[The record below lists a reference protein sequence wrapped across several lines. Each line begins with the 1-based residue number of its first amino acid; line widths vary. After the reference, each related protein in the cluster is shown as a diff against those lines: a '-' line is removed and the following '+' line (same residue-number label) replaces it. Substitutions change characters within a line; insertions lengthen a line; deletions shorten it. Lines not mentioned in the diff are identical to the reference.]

1 MALNGRISTFG
12 TSSKKINYQ
21 NKISGKGQ
29 DLMLKSTISGNNGLG
44 TAPEAAIGYDVSP
57 TPSVSTTPSVS
68 VTPSI
73 TPSVSV
79 TPSISYT
86 PSVSVTPS
94 ITPSVS
100 VTPSPST

>member
-29 DLMLKSTISGNNGLG
+29 DLALKSTVNDNNGLG
-44 TAPEAAIGYDVSP
+44 AAPNADLGYGVSP
-57 TPSVSTTPSVS
+57 TPSVSVTPTISVTPSVS

-73 TPSVSV
+73 TP
-79 TPSISYT
+79 TK
-86 PSVSVTPS
+86 
-94 ITPSVS
+94 
-100 VTPSPST
+100 TPSPSA